1 MKKKLI
7 TIIAIVCMLSLAATS
22 VYADS
27 ASKRR
32 RHQLEGFLVGS
43 TAAFI
48 GASIINSLNNKKS
61 GAYNN
66 NNKQRY
72 QREQYYSDRYRYQE
86 PDGHWEVE
94 RIWVEPEYEEKWNPG
109 HYNKRG
115 RWVRGRYQ
123 RFITKRGYYKK
134 RRVWV
139 CRY

>member
-61 GAYNN
+61 GAYN